1 MSEKIYEYRINMP
14 DADSYIMCKS
24 FNHPKTW
31 SAGQKVEK
39 AELEKMWGELYGAQ
53 NELNVIPPTR
63 RREAIEHTRRKLG
76 L

>member
-1 MSEKIYEYRINMP
+1 MSNDYSGLE
-14 DADSYIMCKS
+14 DSIIMCKG

-31 SAGQKVEK
+31 SAGQTVEK
-39 AELEKMWGELYGAQ
+39 AELQKMWAELYGATSDI
-53 NELNVIPPTR
+53 NIVPVPR